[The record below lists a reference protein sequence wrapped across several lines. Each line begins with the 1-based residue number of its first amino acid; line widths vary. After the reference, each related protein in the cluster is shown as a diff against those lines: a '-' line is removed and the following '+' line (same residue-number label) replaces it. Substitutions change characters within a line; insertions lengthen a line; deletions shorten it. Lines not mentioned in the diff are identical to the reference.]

1 MQSIESIKDF
11 LIKNPEDP
19 DAYESM
25 GDAYSTLNI
34 DRAFLCYE
42 QARFYEQS
50 PDKKQ
55 ALTDKMQSL
64 RDQGASVRNISIVI
78 ASYNSKD
85 AQIGCIE
92 SIRMNNPADSYEIV
106 VVDNASTDGIADWL
120 DQQDDIKLI
129 RNTENVGFG
138 PACNQGVGIA
148 SEENDIFF
156 LNNDTIVLPN
166 SIFRLR
172 MGLYDGEKTGA
183 VGSVSNSISYYQ
195 RVDEPIDTLEGWME
209 YGIRNNAR
217 PDDPYESILSL
228 VGFAI
233 LVKRKVLEQ
242 VGLFDEIYGI
252 GNYED
257 DDLCMRIRKAGYDC
271 VLCHDSFIY
280 HFGSLGFKQKDES
293 EYNKLISINQKHFSD
308 KWGFDITQYKAP
320 GMDII
325 EHIKEE
331 KDACFSVLEIG
342 CGCGATLLKTA
353 YKYPNVRI
361 SGIEENRA
369 ITDVLSATLD
379 IKTRDAESLFDLG
392 NEKYDYIILG
402 DITGRMDD
410 MAAVLI
416 QMSKNLT
423 ERGSFILRLYNPIHV
438 SVLLPMLRGHFDH
451 GRKHFYTIDQIADIC
466 KRTGLYIRKITGT
479 RGYEEAVDGEQEIW
493 GYLNEK
499 LGEEFTSQALTYNYV
514 VSFSHK
520 PDQV

>member
-1 MQSIESIKDF
+1 MHAIESIKDL

-19 DAYESM
+19 NAYESM
-25 GDAYSTLNI
+25 GDHYSTCNI

-55 ALTDKMQSL
+55 ALTDNMQSL
-64 RDQGASVRNISIVI
+64 VDKGASVRNVSIVI

-120 DQQDDIKLI
+120 EQQDDIRLI
-129 RNTENVGFG
+129 RNKENVGFG
-138 PACNQGVGIA
+138 PASNQGVGIVSA
-148 SEENDIFF
+148 DNDIFF
-156 LNNDTIVLPN
+156 LNNDTIILPN

-172 MGLYDGEKTGA
+172 MGLYADEKTGV
-183 VGSVSNSISYYQ
+183 VGSVSNSVSYYQ
-195 RVDEPIDTLEGWME
+195 RVDESIDTLEGWIK
-209 YGIRNNAR
+209 YGIKNNIR
-217 PDDPYESILSL
+217 MDDPYEKILSL

-233 LVKRKVLEQ
+233 LVKRKVLDQ

-252 GNYED
+252 GNFED

-280 HFGSLGFKQKDES
+280 HFGSLGFKQKAES
-293 EYNKLISINQKHFSD
+293 EYNKLISTNQKHFVD
-308 KWGFDITQYKAP
+308 KWGFDITRYKAP

-325 EHIKEE
+325 EHIGEE
-331 KDACFSVLEIG
+331 RNACFSVLEIG
-342 CGCGATLLKTA
+342 CGCGATLLKTV
-353 YKYPNVRI
+353 YEYPNAKIR
-361 SGIEENRA
+361 GIEEVAA
-369 ITDVLSATLD
+369 ITEVLSHTID
-379 IKTRDAESLFDLG
+379 IRTRDGERAYDLG

-402 DITGRMDD
+402 DITGCIDD
-410 MAAVLI
+410 MAGVLMK
-416 QMSKNLT
+416 MSENLT
-423 ERGSFILRLYNPIHV
+423 ERGCFILRLYNPIHV

-451 GRKHFYTIDQIADIC
+451 GRKHFYTVDQIANIC
-466 KRTGLYIRKITGT
+466 KQTGLSIRKITGT
-479 RGYEEAVDGEQEIW
+479 RGYEEIIGSEQEIW
-493 GYLNEK
+493 DFLSAK

-514 VSFSHK
+514 VSLSK
-520 PDQV
+520 